1 MQQAEV
7 DIASVLS
14 VLESRRDDLHIAQE
28 LIEVLPVPV
37 FFKARDGRYLGV
49 NRAWEDFFGFRRDEI
64 VGGAVADLYPATPS
78 VAARHTA
85 MDEALWANP
94 GRQSYEIQLVMRDGR

>member
-1 MQQAEV
+1 MRCRSGEPMHEQAQG
-7 DIASVLS
+7 DIASVLAMPG
-14 VLESRRDDLHIAQE
+14 ERRGDLRVAQE

-85 MDEALWANP
+85 MDEALWA
-94 GRQSYEIQLVMRDGR
+94 